1 MTEQSTPEEVPIP
14 VEICNCAKC
23 RINRFRTKQAMGYLP
38 VKPESRIVGKHE
50 YLRLDGVNEKYLTEV
65 KHQWSPDPVVD
76 FATCK
81 VCNVKLS
88 SEEFEAFGAVSFC
101 KVFTQPSTLDTK
113 LTELKAAG
121 RKVLSTTREWGGW
134 TIKMMVPKA

>member
-1 MTEQSTPEEVPIP
+1 MTEQSPLEEAPIP
-14 VEICNCAKC
+14 VELCNCAKC

-50 YLRLDGVNEKYLTEV
+50 YLRLDGVNEEYFTKI
-65 KHQWSPDPVVD
+65 KHEFEPDPIVE
-76 FATCK
+76 FGTCK
-81 VCNVKLS
+81 VCDFKVSK
-88 SEEFEAFGAVSFC
+88 EEFENYTIPFC